1 LAEGEQRHANGPAF
15 LALAAAN
22 EFELRAIAAATQE
35 AFHSPQGGDATDA
48 DKPKER
54 E

>member
-1 LAEGEQRHANGPAF
+1 MAEGEQRQANGPAF
-15 LALAAAN
+15 LTLAAAD
-22 EFELRAIAAATQE
+22 EFELRAIAAVTQE
-35 AFHSPQGGDATDA
+35 AFHSPQGGDAMDA

>member
-1 LAEGEQRHANGPAF
+1 VAEGEQRQANGPAF
-15 LALAAAN
+15 LTLAAAD
-22 EFELRAIAAATQE
+22 EFELRAIAVTQE
-35 AFHSPQGGDATDA
+35 AFHSPQGGDAMDA

>member
-1 LAEGEQRHANGPAF
+1 MGSNRIPGI
-15 LALAAAN
+15 
-22 EFELRAIAAATQE
+22 RAIAAVTQE
-35 AFHSPQGGDATDA
+35 AFHSPQGGDAKGA

>member
-1 LAEGEQRHANGPAF
+1 MF
-15 LALAAAN
+15 
-22 EFELRAIAAATQE
+22 EFRTIAAVTQE

-48 DKPKER
+48 DEPKVR